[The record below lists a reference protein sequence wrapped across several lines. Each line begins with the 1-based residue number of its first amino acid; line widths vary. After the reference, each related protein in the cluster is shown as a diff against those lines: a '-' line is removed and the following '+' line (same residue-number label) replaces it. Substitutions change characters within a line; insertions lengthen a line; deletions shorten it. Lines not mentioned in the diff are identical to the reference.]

1 LVYSEGEP
9 VRFVASERAALPP
22 EVNPMPTEQQ
32 FTDLNQKFTDLEQK
46 FTAVV
51 AERDQLKTESA
62 GLATRVSTMEADTR
76 HKAFTDEVMGRSDAN
91 NIRWFGDVETHVA
104 VLESFGDNAELRAK
118 YIAEQRGSAQR
129 MSAAIGTE
137 KGSDA
142 RITASDAL
150 GQLQAKAQ
158 KYAEEKGVT
167 FEAAMDAVSQ
177 ANPDLYRKYQAEKRG

>member
-1 LVYSEGEP
+1 MMVVGPWLVVVEP
-9 VRFVASERAALPP
+9 DPPGVVRH
-22 EVNPMPTEQQ
+22 T
-32 FTDLNQKFTDLEQK
+32 T
-46 FTAVV
+46 
-51 AERDQLKTESA
+51 RDGK
-62 GLATRVSTMEADTR
+62 GV
-76 HKAFTDEVMGRSDAN
+76 
-91 NIRWFGDVETHVA
+91 
-104 VLESFGDNAELRAK
+104 
-118 YIAEQRGSAQR
+118 AEQRGSAQR